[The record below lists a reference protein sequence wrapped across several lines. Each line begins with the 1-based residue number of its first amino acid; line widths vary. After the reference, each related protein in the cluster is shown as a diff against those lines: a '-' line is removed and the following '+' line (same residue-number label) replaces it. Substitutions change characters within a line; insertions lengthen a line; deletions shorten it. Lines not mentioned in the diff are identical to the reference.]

1 MGAADSGRLA
11 GEGQRQ
17 RKVPRKKCFLGENCC
32 GPRRLTPSWQRTRL
46 LAALQDTA
54 CIGLGAA
61 SVREIDR
68 LNILN
73 ATLLAMAR
81 ATRALS
87 RQLGRAPDL
96 ALVDGNRAPAL
107 LCPARTVVGGDGKC
121 LSIAAASIAAKV
133 VRDRAMTD
141 LATVHPGYGWERN
154 AGYGTAE
161 HRLALTLIG
170 PTPHHRLSF
179 KPLRTQ
185 HFVPR

>member
-1 MGAADSGRLA
+1 M
-11 GEGQRQ
+11 
-17 RKVPRKKCFLGENCC
+17 
-32 GPRRLTPSWQRTRL
+32 TSW
-46 LAALQDTA
+46 
-54 CIGLGAA
+54 
-61 SVREIDR
+61 E
-68 LNILN
+68 
-73 ATLLAMAR
+73 
-81 ATRALS
+81 
-87 RQLGRAPDL
+87 QLGRAFNFDIDIPWAELSEDSREL
-96 ALVDGNRAPAL
+96 IFLGAGRKTFTETVTWSDDDSASQGTRTQRRRWQGLIPL
-107 LCPARTVVGGDGKC
+107 LRRRGKSGDGLAEWVEDLMSNQVCPDCNGARLREEALAITFNDKNIAEVTS
-121 LSIAAASIAAKV
+121 LSIAAARIAAKV